1 MDHLEV
7 VRLKAAE
14 KYALGELPPDL
25 REEYED
31 HYIDCAECTRDLK
44 ALATFV
50 TASQMVFQER
60 AVSKAPLHGI
70 RTEPASWFSWLRPAI
85 AVPAIAALAAIVIFQ
100 STVTI
105 PSAKERATSQG
116 VAQVYETSYRVQAT
130 TRGENIVKVSIRP
143 SESFALDFDFTPAQI
158 FHSYKGNLVDSSGQA
173 VLTFDLEGEKANKEV
188 HLVIPGGKVH
198 PGEYELVFSGDNGTV
213 NQSPKANEVQR
224 FAFAVEFRP

>member
-7 VRLKAAE
+7 VRLKATE

-31 HYIDCAECTRDLK
+31 HYIDCAECTRDLR

-50 TASQMVFQER
+50 TASQMVFQEG

-70 RTEPASWFSWLRPAI
+70 RTEPSSWFSWLRPAI
-85 AVPAIAALAAIVIFQ
+85 AVPAIATLAAIVIFQ

-116 VAQVYETSYRVQAT
+116 VAQVYETSYRVQGT

-143 SESFALDFDFTPAQI
+143 SESFALDFDFAPARI

-198 PGEYELVFSGDNGTV
+198 PGKYELVFSGDNETV
-213 NQSPKANEVQR
+213 NQGPKADEVQR
-224 FAFAVEFRP
+224 FAFAVEFRS